1 VSENLANLAK
11 IGKLKSEVFSETEFN
26 GLVISAGRRLNDARN
41 SSLAKESRFDL
52 AYNASH
58 SLALAALRRH
68 GYRSENRAIVFQA
81 LQHTVGM
88 PAAQWRVLAKCHDLR
103 NLAEYEGFTEVDAKL
118 LDELIKIASELETLV
133 VRPV

>member
-1 VSENLANLAK
+1 
-11 IGKLKSEVFSETEFN
+11 
-26 GLVISAGRRLNDARN
+26 
-41 SSLAKESRFDL
+41 
-52 AYNASH
+52 
-58 SLALAALRRH
+58 
-68 GYRSENRAIVFQA
+68 VFQA